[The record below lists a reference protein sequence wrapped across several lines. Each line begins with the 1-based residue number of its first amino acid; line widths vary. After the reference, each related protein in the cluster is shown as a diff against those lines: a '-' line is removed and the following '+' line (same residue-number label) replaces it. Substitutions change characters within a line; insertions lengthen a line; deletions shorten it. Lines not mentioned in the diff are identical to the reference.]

1 MNRQIAELTGWRGI
15 AASILAGVLSV
26 LALAP
31 FDLWPVMFLTMPVLF
46 WRLERAAGLQ
56 AFLTGWLFGFGYFL
70 AGLYWVGHSFLV
82 EADVFG
88 WLLPFAVTLLPAG
101 LAIFYGLATL
111 AASLAGRSHRIVV
124 LALAFAIAEFLR
136 GHVFTGFPWN
146 ALGYTLTSNDYLL
159 QSAALFGVYT
169 LGFIAVIIFTA
180 PAAGGWRLPSLAAA
194 LMAVMFIFGH
204 LRLAENPTRYHDDI
218 TLRIVQPNVAQAQKW
233 LPANRRKVFED
244 LLAISRRAGLSDADY
259 LIWPE
264 TAMPFALLSSPAA
277 LGMIAD
283 MLPAGTDLITGSIY
297 SDEHKLF
304 NSVLVLD
311 SKAQL
316 LSRYDKVK
324 LVPFGEY
331 LPLQNLLEAAGF
343 EQLTRTKGG
352 FAAGVGKV
360 LETKNQTVALPLLCY
375 EIIFPDMAI
384 TRSMAHDWIIN
395 LTNDAWFGNS
405 TGPYQ
410 HLRQA
415 RVRAVEQGV
424 PVIRSAN
431 TGISAVIDPLGRVI
445 RKLPLNTGGI
455 IDVKLPLRKKLFY
468 SRLLLLT
475 LQ

>member
-1 MNRQIAELTGWRGI
+1 
-15 AASILAGVLSV
+15 
-26 LALAP
+26 
-31 FDLWPVMFLTMPVLF
+31 
-46 WRLERAAGLQ
+46 
-56 AFLTGWLFGFGYFL
+56 
-70 AGLYWVGHSFLV
+70 
-82 EADVFG
+82 
-88 WLLPFAVTLLPAG
+88 
-101 LAIFYGLATL
+101 
-111 AASLAGRSHRIVV
+111 
-124 LALAFAIAEFLR
+124 
-136 GHVFTGFPWN
+136 
-146 ALGYTLTSNDYLL
+146 
-159 QSAALFGVYT
+159 
-169 LGFIAVIIFTA
+169 
-180 PAAGGWRLPSLAAA
+180 
-194 LMAVMFIFGH
+194 
-204 LRLAENPTRYHDDI
+204 
-218 TLRIVQPNVAQAQKW
+218 VAQAQKW